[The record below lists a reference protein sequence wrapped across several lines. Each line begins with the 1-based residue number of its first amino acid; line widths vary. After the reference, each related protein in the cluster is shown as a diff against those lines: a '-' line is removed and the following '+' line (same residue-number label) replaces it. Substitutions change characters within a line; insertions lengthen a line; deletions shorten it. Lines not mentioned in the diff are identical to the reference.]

1 MSTVTSAETKKPMES
16 VTIEEW
22 VKQLGAIPAQE
33 FTIPSVLDFTER
45 KAIQPETLAPYIFYA
60 NSHYTRNLIYKC
72 ELFEILAICWNI
84 GQLSRIHNHRDQNCW
99 MVTPIG
105 RLRVQNFRVENR
117 DAAHGSCKLVPSDS
131 YIMDAA
137 HPAVVR
143 PEEPVHQVQ
152 NLPEFNQLS
161 TSVHIYSYPYDSCE
175 VYSIDKGAYAD
186 VPLHYSSEYGK
197 LSPDEK
203 LT

>member
-1 MSTVTSAETKKPMES
+1 MSTVTPAENKKPMEL
-16 VTIEEW
+16 VTIDEW
-22 VKQLGAIPAQE
+22 VKQLGAIPEKE
-33 FTIPSVLDFTER
+33 FTIPRVLEFTER

-60 NSHYTRNLIYKC
+60 KSHYTRNLIHKC
-72 ELFEILAICWNI
+72 ELFEILAICWNV
-84 GQLSRIHNHRDQNCW
+84 GQVSRIHNHRDQNCW
-99 MVTPIG
+99 MVTPVG

-131 YIMDAA
+131 YDHGPDASRRGA
-137 HPAVVR
+137 

-152 NLPEFNQLS
+152 NLPEFNQPA

-175 VYSIDKGAYAD
+175 VYSMDKGAYAD

-203 LT
+203 LI